1 MILLTWMTPLW
12 VMILMILVHLAALY
26 SPADNSNALIVLT
39 FQAHHTAPRVSLHQ
53 QIMLNK
59 NFKVHCVPITKE
71 PLLALELFRAFGTH
85 MGAQFGISVWVL
97 RPANSLVFSLGT

>member
-1 MILLTWMTPLW
+1 MTIW
-12 VMILMILVHLAALY
+12 MILVHLATLY

-71 PLLALELFRAFGTH
+71 PLLALELFCAFGTH
-85 MGAQFGISVWVL
+85 MALTLHMALIRELSLVSQFGYL
-97 RPANSLVFSLGT
+97 R